1 MFRLQT
7 RRSRI
12 ALSWWCRAARAGM
25 PAVVSSCAAVAVLAG
40 ALAAVPLAA
49 QAQGST
55 SVARPGAAVNVPQG
69 LTKRVALVV
78 GNGRYNGVPPLPN
91 ALNDAE
97 DMCKAL
103 GDLKFEVLCVR
114 DVRTRKDFRRAVQD
128 FRAKLTPGTAGL
140 FFYAG
145 HGMQID
151 GENYLLPTHAEIERR
166 EDVEDEALSLRYL
179 MSTLDE
185 AGNEFNLIILDACRN
200 SPFTRGFSRA
210 TSRGLAPVS
219 DTPIGSLVLYSTA
232 ANDTASDGRTG
243 ERNSPFTKHLLA
255 QMRIP
260 GQNVES
266 MIKRV
271 SASVQSDTQGPGGK
285 RQVPFSYGSFTGEF
299 CFAGCEDPRAAE
311 AARQQAER
319 IKAEQQALE
328 RRKAELEAREAE
340 LRRQAEAEANRPVQR
355 SAAPEPAPAPAPQ
368 PTKPPRV
375 VIPPSF

>member
-1 MFRLQT
+1 MTPRLRPLVPLLCLLLAGAVGTAVQAQPAGKP
-7 RRSRI
+7 RES
-12 ALSWWCRAARAGM
+12 AAA
-25 PAVVSSCAAVAVLAG
+25 AAAVATAS
-40 ALAAVPLAA
+40 AL
-49 QAQGST
+49 T
-55 SVARPGAAVNVPQG
+55 R
-69 LTKRVALVV
+69 RVALVV

-103 GDLKFEVLCVR
+103 RELRFDVICVR
-114 DVRTRKDFRRAVQD
+114 DVRTRRDFRRAVQD
-128 FRAKLTPGTAGL
+128 FRAKLGPGTAGL

-179 MSTLDE
+179 MATLDE

-200 SPFTRGFSRA
+200 SPFARGFSRA

-232 ANDTASDGRTG
+232 ANDTASDGRSG
-243 ERNSPFTKHLLA
+243 ERNSPFTKHLLS
-255 QMRIP
+255 QMRVP
-260 GQNVES
+260 GQNVEA

-271 SASVQSDTQGPGGK
+271 SASVQSDTQIGAGK
-285 RQVPFSYGSFTGEF
+285 RQVPFTYGSFTGEF
-299 CFAGCEDPRAAE
+299 CFAGCEDPRASE
-311 AARQQAER
+311 AARAQAER
-319 IKAEQQALE
+319 LQQEQQALE
-328 RRKAELEAREAE
+328 RRRVELEAREAE
-340 LRRQAEAEANRPVQR
+340 LRRQAASESNRPATR
-355 SAAPEPAPAPAPQ
+355 SAEPASAPPAAAA

-375 VIPPSF
+375 VIPPTF